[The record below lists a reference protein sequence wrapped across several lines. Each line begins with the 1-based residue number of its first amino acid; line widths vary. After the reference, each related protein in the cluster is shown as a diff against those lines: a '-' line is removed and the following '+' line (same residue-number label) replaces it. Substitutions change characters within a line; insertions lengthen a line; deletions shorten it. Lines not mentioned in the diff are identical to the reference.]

1 MSQAAQAAQAVQAVN
16 DLRRM
21 IQRFVRAFGLLA
33 GDQTPCGQPLPP
45 SHAHALMVLL
55 EQEESSQPE
64 GLNQQALAEAVGL
77 DKSSITRL
85 CARMMSAGHLHQAPS
100 QTDGRAWT
108 LGLSA
113 KGRRVA
119 KTVQEAS
126 LARFRRL
133 AAALPESVPVADA
146 IRVMGALT
154 AAAMSGAEKE
164 TP

>member
-1 MSQAAQAAQAVQAVN
+1 MSQGAN
-16 DLRRM
+16 DLRQT
-21 IQRFVRAFGLLA
+21 IQRFIRAFGLLA

-55 EQEESSQPE
+55 EHEETSRSE
-64 GLNQQALAEAVGL
+64 GLKQQDLAEAVGL
-77 DKSSITRL
+77 DKSSVTRL
-85 CARMMSAGHLHQAPS
+85 CARMMSAGHLRQAPS

-108 LGLSA
+108 LSLSA

-133 AAALPESVPVADA
+133 AAALPESVPVGDA
-146 IRVMGALT
+146 IRVVGALT
-154 AAAMSGAEKE
+154 AAAVSGEE
-164 TP
+164 ERP